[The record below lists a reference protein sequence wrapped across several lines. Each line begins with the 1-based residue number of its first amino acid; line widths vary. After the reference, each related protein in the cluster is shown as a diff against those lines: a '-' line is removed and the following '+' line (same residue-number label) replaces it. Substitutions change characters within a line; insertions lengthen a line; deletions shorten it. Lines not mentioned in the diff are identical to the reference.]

1 MCTSLGLIHK
11 LSVGRLITHSG
22 LSLDFRGEAK
32 AWKGPGSQRLHVT
45 LKTVRLSELIQSV
58 CANGEKVS
66 KGALHE
72 ASQGDFQG
80 ATSR

>member
-1 MCTSLGLIHK
+1 MGM
-11 LSVGRLITHSG
+11 LITHSG

-32 AWKGPGSQRLHVT
+32 AWKGPESQRLHVT
-45 LKTVRLSELIQSV
+45 LKTMRLRELIQGVS
-58 CANGEKVS
+58 ADGKKAS

>member
-1 MCTSLGLIHK
+1 M
-11 LSVGRLITHSG
+11 LITHSG

-32 AWKGPGSQRLHVT
+32 AWKGPESQRLHVT
-45 LKTVRLSELIQSV
+45 LKTVRLSELIQGVS
-58 CANGEKVS
+58 ADGEAS